1 MAKFHSRPFRGTTL
15 LDRWRAA
22 CAWTWGPRP
31 PRRPPGKRA
40 CLRLRCRDGPRPV
53 DDAMEQRQDGR
64 AAAPAHCPATGPPLD
79 EPAAAAARP
88 AAPARSEIADTLR
101 LHRQD
106 HWHDELRTGGRA
118 ILVTLTLR

>member
-1 MAKFHSRPFRGTTL
+1 
-15 LDRWRAA
+15 
-22 CAWTWGPRP
+22 
-31 PRRPPGKRA
+31 
-40 CLRLRCRDGPRPV
+40 
-53 DDAMEQRQDGR
+53 MEQRQDGR
-64 AAAPAHCPATGPPLD
+64 AAAPAHCPATRPTLD

-118 ILVTLTLR
+118 ILVTLTLRHHAGMALRPAVGGITADIFRSFEEQVECQLDQGAII